1 MTSQLEL
8 GRRFR
13 ALHDP
18 DHGIFVIPNPWDG
31 ASARMLASL
40 GFKAL
45 ATSSSA
51 SAATLGYRDG
61 CIGREEALAHVRL
74 IAGATDLPVSADF
87 ENGFGDTPEDVA
99 DAIRAVAE
107 AGAVGCSI
115 EDSRRGHVGG
125 LYDFDL
131 AVRRIEAAAAAAR
144 TLPFPFTLTARTEEF
159 LAGGTNLDETIR
171 RLRAFEAAGADVL
184 FAPGLRDLDTVLAVC
199 AAVSK
204 PVNYMIGIKGASF
217 SLAQLREAGVRR
229 VSLSTALFRSAMA
242 GLHEAAR
249 EAAAGTFGFSERA
262 MDSKVIAG
270 MLRSEI
276 QRERRREPD

>member
-1 MTSQLEL
+1 MTTQIEL

-13 ALHDP
+13 ALHEPDP
-18 DHGIFVIPNPWDG
+18 GIYVIPNPWDG

-61 CIGREEALAHVRL
+61 CIGRDAALAHVRL

-87 ENGFGDTPEDVA
+87 ESGFGDAPEDVA
-99 DAIRAVAE
+99 DAVRAVAA

-115 EDSRRGHVGG
+115 EDSRRGHAGE

-131 AVRRIEAAAAAAR
+131 AVRRIEAAAAAAQA
-144 TLPFPFTLTARTEEF
+144 LPFPFTLTARTEEF
-159 LAGGTNLDETIR
+159 LAGGSNLDETIR

-184 FAPGLRDLDTVLAVC
+184 FAPGLRDLETVRAVC

-217 SLAQLREAGVRR
+217 PLAQLKDAGVRR

-242 GLHEAAR
+242 GLYEAAR
-249 EAAAGTFGFSERA
+249 EAAAGTFGFAERA
-262 MDSKVIAG
+262 MDSKLIAG
-270 MLRSEI
+270 MLRGA
-276 QRERRREPD
+276 DNG